1 MLFVTLRTEVNLII
15 PALKLHTKI
24 YIYHYTF
31 ITYHSSQGHRN
42 DMLFALR
49 YTIRN
54 KALFKSLSL
63 QCGRKLENRRCEN
76 KPTAR
81 REFPGPELNQQ
92 KRKLNP
98 CVAKRGFSLCRFSQF
113 YYFQFSFYFI
123 HVLFVRTHVRPF
135 LRALT
140 SDHDQAGK
148 SRVIN

>member
-1 MLFVTLRTEVNLII
+1 
-15 PALKLHTKI
+15 
-24 YIYHYTF
+24 
-31 ITYHSSQGHRN
+31 
-42 DMLFALR
+42 MLFALR

-63 QCGRKLENRRCEN
+63 QCGRKLE

-148 SRVIN
+148 SRVINLIFAKTQLLTTVGYFLKKGKVGYLLCRAQVNPIYLFK